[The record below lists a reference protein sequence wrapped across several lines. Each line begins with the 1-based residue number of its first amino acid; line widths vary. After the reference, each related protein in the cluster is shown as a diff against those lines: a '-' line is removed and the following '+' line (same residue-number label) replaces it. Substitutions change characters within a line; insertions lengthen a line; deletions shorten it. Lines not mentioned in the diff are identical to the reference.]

1 MNKYLLLFSCTF
13 YILYSSCTTDDTSSA
28 NIEIEMTEH
37 IYEHP
42 DCITDE
48 GACVSLQF
56 IYPEFAGDEIMT
68 QKLREWTYK
77 QIYQFEEDRISEPSL
92 EELSTEWF
100 KDYDQYARQIEGY
113 NISWTLERRVD
124 LVLDT
129 RNVVSLHFNEFSFT
143 GGAHPVQIDIFRSFE
158 KPDGTILTL
167 NELTYDDAQLE
178 QLKVMAE
185 EQFRF
190 SYELLE
196 DESLE
201 DAGFHFLD
209 GEFYLTE
216 NFAFTDFGLLFYYNV
231 YEVAPYAT
239 GPIAV
244 ELSYDDLENILRSG
258 WVKQQDQLTLR

>member
-1 MNKYLLLFSCTF
+1 MNNYHILFL
-13 YILYSSCTTDDTSSA
+13 YILFLVFSSCASDYVESGP
-28 NIEIEMTEH
+28 IEFEMAEH

-42 DCITDE
+42 DCVTDQ
-48 GACVSLQF
+48 GPCVSLHF
-56 IYPEFAGDEIMT
+56 IYPEFAGDEKLIQSLRRWT
-68 QKLREWTYK
+68 QK
-77 QIYQFEEDRISEPSL
+77 QIYQPGDSTTPEPNL
-92 EELSTEWF
+92 EELSNEWF
-100 KDYDQYARQIEGY
+100 NDYNQYSREIQGY
-113 NISWTLERRVD
+113 NISWSLERRVEV
-124 LVLDT
+124 VLDT
-129 RNVVSLHFNEFSFT
+129 RNIISLHFNEYSFT

-158 KPDGTILTL
+158 KPDGAILTL
-167 NELTYDDAQLE
+167 NDLTYDDAQLE

-196 DESLE
+196 DDNLE

-244 ELSYDDLENILRSG
+244 ELSYDDLENILRSS
-258 WVKQQDQLTLR
+258 WLKQQDQLTMR